1 MIFSKKKKKNM
12 SIEQAVVDTGNWR
25 TSCTYSFFL
34 EKKDLHILRMKM
46 VGNDR
51 K

>member
-34 EKKDLHILRMKM
+34 EKKRLAHIK
-46 VGNDR
+46 NENSR